1 MNDLLFRSQ
10 KMSDWLKK
18 IRKERRKRFA
28 LFHEQIAI
36 LLTKNEL
43 LARKSKEKIPNPVH
57 KYCIQLK
64 FYATPSFFKKHNTM
78 YRTKRGKPIIHNASP
93 CSPVQP
99 LCTVP
104 RVVLENG
111 GNYALYSAPL
121 VSASQYHLISLIC
134 PVIINNH

>member
-1 MNDLLFRSQ
+1 MEVLPNYAKEWSWANCSHRSLQKSDVNDLLFRSQ
-10 KMSDWLKK
+10 KMSDWHKK
-18 IRKERRKRFA
+18 ICKERRKRFA

-43 LARKSKEKIPNPVH
+43 LARKTKEKIPNPVH

-93 CSPVQP
+93 CSPV
-99 LCTVP
+99 
-104 RVVLENG
+104 
-111 GNYALYSAPL
+111 YSVAA
-121 VSASQYHLISLIC
+121 VYST
-134 PVIINNH
+134 